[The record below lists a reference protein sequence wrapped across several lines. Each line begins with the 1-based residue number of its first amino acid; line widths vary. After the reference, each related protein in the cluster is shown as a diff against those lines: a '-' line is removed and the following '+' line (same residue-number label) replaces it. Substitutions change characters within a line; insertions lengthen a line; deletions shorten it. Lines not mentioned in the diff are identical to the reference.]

1 MLRFTAKDLG
11 DHSKALER
19 LAPGTRVFAEGPY
32 GTFTGSRRTQRKVLL
47 IAAGVG
53 ITPLRALYESI
64 WAWPGDLA
72 LIYRESDPAKV
83 LFRRELEAIAA
94 ARQAKLDIIV
104 GSRAQLGGDPL
115 SAPSLARI
123 PRPCRTRHLRLRP
136 GRDGGRASSE
146 ALRSLGVPRRQ
157 IHTESFTF

>member
-1 MLRFTAKDLG
+1 
-11 DHSKALER
+11 
-19 LAPGTRVFAEGPY
+19 
-32 GTFTGSRRTQRKVLL
+32 
-47 IAAGVG
+47 
-53 ITPLRALYESI
+53 LRALYESI

-72 LIYRESDPAKV
+72 LIYRESKPREV

-104 GSRAQLGGDPL
+104 GSRSKLGGDPL
-115 SAPSLARI
+115 SAASLARI
-123 PRPCRTRHLRLRP
+123 PALKEHDIYICGPDAMEESVV
-136 GRDGGRASSE
+136 G